1 MKLLPRLNGLVN
13 RVARR
18 CGYDRVRARI
28 LRDALVMT
36 QGQISLA
43 EARFLGGLVA
53 GLAGPGP
60 VVEIGTL
67 FGFSTRVMVCAKAAD
82 RELITVDNYSWN
94 PFGLPGAVHRQ
105 ITAEAL
111 AEGVESFHVR
121 LVRMDKKEFFR
132 TYDGPAPA
140 LVFLDA
146 DHSYAA
152 TKEDIAWAR
161 GVHAGTVCGHDYH
174 KGLHPD
180 VVKAVDEYGGPKQLV
195 GTLWVL

>member
-1 MKLLPRLNGLVN
+1 MKLLPRLNGVMN

-18 CGYDRVRARI
+18 CGYERVRL

-53 GLAGPGP
+53 GLPGGGPI
-60 VVEIGTL
+60 VEIGTL

-94 PFGLPGAVHRQ
+94 PFGLPAAVHQQ
-105 ITAEAL
+105 ITAAGL
-111 AEGVESFHVR
+111 AEAVESFRVR
-121 LVRMDKKEFFR
+121 VVKMDKQEFFQ
-132 TYDGPAPA
+132 TYDGPPPA

-146 DHSYAA
+146 DHSYEA
-152 TKEDIAWAR
+152 TREDIAWAR
-161 GVHAGTVCGHDYH
+161 GVGAGVVCGHDYDA
-174 KGLHPD
+174 GGHPD
-180 VVKAVDEYGGPKQLV
+180 VVKAVDGYGGPRQVV